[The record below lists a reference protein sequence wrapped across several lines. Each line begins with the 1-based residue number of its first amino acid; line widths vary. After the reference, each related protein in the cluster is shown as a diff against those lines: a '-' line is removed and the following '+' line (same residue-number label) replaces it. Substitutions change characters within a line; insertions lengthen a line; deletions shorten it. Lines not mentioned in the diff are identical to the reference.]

1 MSKEKRVEEK
11 EQETKKKTNFIK
23 GSVNYRLMIMMMN
36 SNIQNIRTIDTNSKS

>member
-23 GSVNYRLMIMMMN
+23 GSVNLAA
-36 SNIQNIRTIDTNSKS
+36 D